1 MWDGEIK
8 APDADDEYGLKRLR
22 LADAAKAGDWPVVLA
37 LLGRDRY
44 LVNSSRPGG
53 KSLYA
58 PLHQAA
64 YNGAPVD
71 IVDRLIRLGA
81 FRTLRNA
88 HGERALDVAER
99 RGHRHLHAVLAPV
112 LHHQLPSAELLQ
124 MQAHFHAVIR
134 GRIDEPLPDHG
145 LRLPELE
152 ALLELERPQMWFPV
166 PGMCGGFSYWLETGG
181 AEAKLVA
188 ESWSRVSGGSGQRHE
203 ITPQGSELV
212 DEGFV

>member
-8 APDADDEYGLKRLR
+8 AAEADNEYGLTRLR
-22 LADAAKAGDWPVVLA
+22 LADAAKTGDWPVVLD
-37 LLGRDRY
+37 LLGGDRY

-64 YNGAPVD
+64 YNGASADV
-71 IVDRLIRLGA
+71 VNHLIRLGA

-88 HGERALDVAER
+88 RGERALDVAQR
-99 RGHRHLHAVLAPV
+99 RGHRHLQAVLAPV
-112 LHHQLPSAELLQ
+112 LHHQVPGAELVK

-134 GRIDEPLPDHG
+134 GRIDEPLADHG
-145 LRLPELE
+145 LRLPQLA
-152 ALLELERPQMWFPV
+152 ALLELERPHMWFPV
-166 PGMCGGFSYWLETGG
+166 PGMCGGFSYWLESGG
-181 AEAKLVA
+181 AAARLVA